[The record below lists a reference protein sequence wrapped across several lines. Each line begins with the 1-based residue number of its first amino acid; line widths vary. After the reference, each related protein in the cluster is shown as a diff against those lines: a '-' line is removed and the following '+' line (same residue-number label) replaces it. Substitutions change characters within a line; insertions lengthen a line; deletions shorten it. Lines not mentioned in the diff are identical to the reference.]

1 MTTLKSILEIDPSI
15 IRSNIQKLK
24 NKTLNTSNFLA
35 VIKSDAYG
43 HMLNNIVSDID
54 DLVDGYGVVRLDE
67 AIDLRKISQKKIVLM
82 QGIYSQEDYLLAK
95 KHDLDI
101 VVHNEFQ
108 LNIIIK
114 NNNFENLWLKV
125 NTGMNRPGFEIDRF
139 LEIYKDYLEDINFTL
154 MTHLAA
160 SNKKDDPSNAEQFER
175 FEGLYKDLHTGVTK
189 SIANTGCVLNF
200 PDKCFDWVRVGIGIF
215 GGYIGNE
222 ELKTAITLKSPII
235 NIKELNIG
243 ERVGYDGRAIAE
255 KRMKVATVYLGY
267 ADGLP
272 QHIKDGTVVKVNNQ
286 DASVFGKISMD
297 VTTIDVSDIK
307 ECNVGDWCEFFS
319 PNHSINNLASANGLI
334 SYDIMIRI
342 KSRVERVYKKIS

>member
-95 KHDLDI
+95 KHDLDL
-101 VVHNEFQ
+101 VVHNESQ

-125 NTGMNRPGFEIDRF
+125 NTGMNRLGFEIDKF
-139 LEIYKDYLEDINFTL
+139 LEIYKYYCLSIIVMMSLEN
-154 MTHLAA
+154 
-160 SNKKDDPSNAEQFER
+160 SQ
-175 FEGLYKDLHTGVTK
+175 
-189 SIANTGCVLNF
+189 
-200 PDKCFDWVRVGIGIF
+200 
-215 GGYIGNE
+215 
-222 ELKTAITLKSPII
+222 
-235 NIKELNIG
+235 
-243 ERVGYDGRAIAE
+243 
-255 KRMKVATVYLGY
+255 
-267 ADGLP
+267 
-272 QHIKDGTVVKVNNQ
+272 
-286 DASVFGKISMD
+286 
-297 VTTIDVSDIK
+297 
-307 ECNVGDWCEFFS
+307 
-319 PNHSINNLASANGLI
+319 
-334 SYDIMIRI
+334 
-342 KSRVERVYKKIS
+342 SRLF

>member
-15 IRSNIQKLK
+15 VRSNIQKLK
-24 NKTLNTSNFLA
+24 NKTSNTSNFLA

-125 NTGMNRPGFEIDRF
+125 NTGMNRLGFEIDRF

-160 SNKKDDPSNAEQFER
+160 SNKKDDPSNSEQFER
-175 FEGLYKDLHTGVTK
+175 FEILYKDLHSGVTK

-215 GGYIGNE
+215 GGYIGND

-235 NIKELNIG
+235 NIKELNVG

>member
-1 MTTLKSILEIDPSI
+1 
-15 IRSNIQKLK
+15 
-24 NKTLNTSNFLA
+24 
-35 VIKSDAYG
+35 
-43 HMLNNIVSDID
+43 
-54 DLVDGYGVVRLDE
+54 
-67 AIDLRKISQKKIVLM
+67 
-82 QGIYSQEDYLLAK
+82 
-95 KHDLDI
+95 
-101 VVHNEFQ
+101 
-108 LNIIIK
+108 
-114 NNNFENLWLKV
+114 
-125 NTGMNRPGFEIDRF
+125 MNRLGFEIDRF

-160 SNKKDDPSNAEQFER
+160 SNKKDDYSNSEQFER
-175 FEGLYKDLHTGVTK
+175 FERLYKDLHSGVTK

-215 GGYIGNE
+215 GGYIGND

-243 ERVGYDGRAIAE
+243 EKVGYDGRAIAK

-272 QHIKDGTVVKVNNQ
+272 QHIKDGTAVKVNNQ
-286 DASVFGKISMD
+286 DATVFGKISMD

-342 KSRVERVYKKIS
+342 KSRVERIYKKIS

>member
-1 MTTLKSILEIDPSI
+1 MI
-15 IRSNIQKLK
+15 
-24 NKTLNTSNFLA
+24 
-35 VIKSDAYG
+35 
-43 HMLNNIVSDID
+43 
-54 DLVDGYGVVRLDE
+54 
-67 AIDLRKISQKKIVLM
+67 
-82 QGIYSQEDYLLAK
+82 
-95 KHDLDI
+95 
-101 VVHNEFQ
+101 Q

-125 NTGMNRPGFEIDRF
+125 NTGMNRLGFEIDKF

-175 FEGLYKDLHTGVTK
+175 FERLYKDLHSGVTK

-342 KSRVERVYKKIS
+342 KSRVERVYKK

>member
-24 NKTLNTSNFLA
+24 NKTSNTSNFLA

-95 KHDLDI
+95 KHDLDL

-125 NTGMNRPGFEIDRF
+125 NTGMNRLGFEIDRF

-175 FEGLYKDLHTGVTK
+175 FERLYKDLHSGVTK

-235 NIKELNIG
+235 NIKEINTG
-243 ERVGYDGRAIAE
+243 EKVGYDGRAIAE

-272 QHIKDGTVVKVNNQ
+272 QHIKDGTAVKVNNQ
-286 DASVFGKISMD
+286 DATIFGKISMD
-297 VTTIDVSDIK
+297 VTTVDVSNIK

-319 PNHSINNLASANGLI
+319 PNHSINNLSLI
-334 SYDIMIRI
+334 HI
-342 KSRVERVYKKIS
+342 